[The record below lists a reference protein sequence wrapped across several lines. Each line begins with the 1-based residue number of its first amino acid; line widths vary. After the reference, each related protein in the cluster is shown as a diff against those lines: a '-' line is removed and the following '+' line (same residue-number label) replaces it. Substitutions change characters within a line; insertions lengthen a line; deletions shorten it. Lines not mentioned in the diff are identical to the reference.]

1 MWQQELVV
9 SWMMPRQTDKAPDNT
24 NFLVWLAADG
34 LDQEL
39 ELPILLMGHR
49 LTFHPLDQTV

>member
-1 MWQQELVV
+1 MWQQELVCELDDAKADRQ
-9 SWMMPRQTDKAPDNT
+9 STRQHKFPR
-24 NFLVWLAADG
+24 LAADG

>member
-1 MWQQELVV
+1 
-9 SWMMPRQTDKAPDNT
+9 MPRQTDKAPDNT

-39 ELPILLMGHR
+39 ELPILLMGIDSHSIPWIR
-49 LTFHPLDQTV
+49 QFDNLKIGTFGAE